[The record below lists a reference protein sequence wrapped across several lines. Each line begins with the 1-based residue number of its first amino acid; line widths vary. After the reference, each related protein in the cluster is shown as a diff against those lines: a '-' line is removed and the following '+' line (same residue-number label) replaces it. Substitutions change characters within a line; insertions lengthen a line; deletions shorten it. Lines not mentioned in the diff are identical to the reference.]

1 MSLAGNIETR
11 PDGSN
16 LIVDASGTW
25 TLATIS
31 GLDKQVRAIA
41 PSSGQSVSI
50 DLRNVGLLDTAGAW
64 VLFRLRERLKGEG
77 FQAEFSHVGD
87 SHEGLFHHIVE
98 CEEQPPMNL
107 QKFHPFRRLADRTG
121 YQSYQMWLETKAML
135 AFFGEMMLTAA
146 GALLRPR
153 RLKFTSIVSHM
164 EQVGI
169 NAMPIVGLLTFLVG
183 VVLTFQGAD
192 QLRRFGAEIFT
203 VNLLGISFLRETGIL
218 MTAIIIAGRSG
229 SAFAAQI
236 GTMKVNEEVDAMR
249 ALGINPIELLVLP
262 RTIALILVMPL
273 LGFYAD
279 MAGLV
284 GGALMAVISL
294 DLSIG
299 QFLTQLQ
306 SAVPMWSFWVG
317 IIKAPVFAF
326 AIALVGCYNGLKVE
340 GSAESVGRMTTRAVV
355 QSIFL
360 VIVIDAVFSVIFSF
374 IGI

>member
-1 MSLAGNIETR
+1 MDLIGKIET
-11 PDGSN
+11 PSEGSEF
-16 LIVDASGTW
+16 VVAPSGTW
-25 TLATIS
+25 TLATVGRIDKDVREIS
-31 GLDKQVRAIA
+31 
-41 PSSGQSVSI
+41 PSQGQTVTI

-64 VLFRLRERLKGEG
+64 ILFRLRERLRSEG
-77 FQAEFSHVGD
+77 FTAEFAHVGG
-87 SHEGLFHHIVE
+87 SHEELFHHIVE
-98 CEEQPPMNL
+98 SEEKPSLEM
-107 QKFHPFRRLADRTG
+107 QKFHPFLRLADRTG
-121 YQSYQMWLETKAML
+121 YHSYQLWRESLSMLE
-135 AFFGEMMLTAA
+135 FFGEMMLTS
-146 GALLRPR
+146 GKALLRPR
-153 RLKFTSIVSHM
+153 RLKFVSVISHM

-249 ALGINPIELLVLP
+249 ALGIDPIELLVLP
-262 RTIALILVMPL
+262 RTIALVLVMPL

-284 GGALMAVISL
+284 GGALMATVAL

-306 SAVPMWSFWVG
+306 GAVSIWSFWVG

-326 AIALVGCYNGLKVE
+326 AIAMIGCYNGLKVE

-360 VIVIDAVFSVIFSF
+360 VIVIDAVFSIIFSF

>member
-1 MSLAGNIETR
+1 MTASDDQSVITAG
-11 PDGSN
+11 G
-16 LIVDASGTW
+16 VW
-25 TLATIS
+25 TLSTVSA
-31 GLDKQVRAIA
+31 LDSSVRALS
-41 PSSGQSVSI
+41 PTPNRPVSI
-50 DLRNVGLLDTAGAW
+50 DLGTIELLDTAGAW
-64 VLFRLRERLKGEG
+64 VLFRLRERLRSEG
-77 FQAEFSHVGD
+77 FEAEFSHLGD
-87 SHEGLFHHIVE
+87 NHSGLFHHIIK
-98 CEEQPPMNL
+98 CEEQPPL
-107 QKFHPFRRLADRTG
+107 TIRKFRPFSRLADRTG
-121 YQSYQMWLETKAML
+121 YHAYQVWLESLSML
-135 AFFGEMMLTAA
+135 NFFGELSITM
-146 GALLRPR
+146 GRALLQPR
-153 RLKFTSIVSHM
+153 RLKITSIVNHM
-164 EQVGI
+164 EQTGI

-262 RTIALILVMPL
+262 RTIALVLVMPL
-273 LGFYAD
+273 LGFFAD
-279 MAGLV
+279 MAGLI
-284 GGALMAVISL
+284 GGALMATIVL

-299 QFLTQLQ
+299 QFLTQLNG
-306 SAVPMWSFWVG
+306 AVPMWSFWVG

-326 AIALVGCYNGLKVE
+326 AIAMVGCFNGLKVS
-340 GSAESVGRMTTRAVV
+340 GSAESVGKMTTRAVV

>member
-1 MSLAGNIETR
+1 MNLTGSIETR
-11 PDGSN
+11 PDGNN
-16 LIVDASGTW
+16 LVVAARGTW
-25 TLATIS
+25 TLATIG
-31 GLDKQVRAIA
+31 GLDKDVRAIS
-41 PSSGQSVSI
+41 PSSGQTVSI
-50 DLRNVGLLDTAGAW
+50 DLQDVGLLDTAGAW
-64 VLFRLRERLKGEG
+64 VLFRLRERLKSEG
-77 FQAEFSHVGD
+77 FTAEFAHVGG

-121 YQSYQMWLETKAML
+121 YQSYQMWLEIKAML

-146 GALLRPR
+146 GALMRPR

-192 QLRRFGAEIFT
+192 QLQRFGAEIFT

-279 MAGLV
+279 MSGLV

-306 SAVPMWSFWVG
+306 GAVPMWSFWVG

-360 VIVIDAVFSVIFSF
+360 VIVIDAIFSVIFSF

>member
-1 MSLAGNIETR
+1 MTAG
-11 PDGSN
+11 DGRS
-16 LIVDASGTW
+16 IVVARGSW
-25 TLATIS
+25 TLATVS
-31 GLDKQVRAIA
+31 ALDSKVRALKPDA
-41 PSSGQSVSI
+41 QKPVDI
-50 DLRNVGLLDTAGAW
+50 DLDAVELLDTAGAW
-64 VLFRLRERLKGEG
+64 VLFRLRERLRSEG
-77 FQAEFSHVGD
+77 LEVSFSHLGD
-87 SHEGLFHHIVE
+87 NHKGLFHHIVE
-98 CEEQPPMNL
+98 CEEQPPMELRKFRPL
-107 QKFHPFRRLADRTG
+107 QRMADRTG
-121 YQSYQMWLETKAML
+121 YQAYQVWCEMCDML
-135 AFFGEMMLTAA
+135 SFFGELSITMA
-146 GALLRPR
+146 GALMRPR
-153 RLKFTSIVSHM
+153 RLKFVSIINHM

-169 NAMPIVGLLTFLVG
+169 NALPIVGLLTFLVG

-262 RTIALILVMPL
+262 RTIALVMVMPL
-273 LGFYAD
+273 LGFFAD

-284 GGALMAVISL
+284 GGALMATIVL

-299 QFLTQLQ
+299 QFLTQLNG
-306 SAVPMWSFWVG
+306 AVPMWSFWVG

-326 AIALVGCYNGLKVE
+326 AIAMVGCFNGLKVG
-340 GSAESVGRMTTRAVV
+340 GSAESVGKMTTRAVV

-360 VIVIDAVFSVIFSF
+360 VIVIDAIFSVIFSF